1 MKDIMNGDPY
11 DEISE
16 TKKLIENIWKT
27 KDEKSLKLQLEELT
41 KHVIIKGDHITMKKG
56 DDIRNIQKNVEI
68 YKQRL
73 T

>member
-27 KDEKSLKLQLEELT
+27 KDEKSLKL
-41 KHVIIKGDHITMKKG
+41 
-56 DDIRNIQKNVEI
+56 
-68 YKQRL
+68 
-73 T
+73 